1 MSEPWLS
8 NPWLTVIG
16 IGEDGLHGLGDGSR
30 SALACA
36 QHVFGGPRHLALA
49 DVGSRGIAWPVPFD
63 VAPVLALRGQPVVV
77 LASGDP
83 FWYGAGGSLAAHL
96 QPGEWVAH
104 PAPSTFSLAA
114 ARLAWRLEAVHCFG
128 LHAAPFERTRSSL
141 HPGAQMLCLLRD
153 AAAVGEFAQWL
164 TAQGYGDSNVWVL
177 EALGGPRERIRQ
189 STATA
194 LHTQTSPHPVRAE
207 PVEALQPA
215 QDRLLRPAQGER
227 AVDWTDIQTPVA
239 VAVHVVGAPGLP
251 RSPGLPD
258 AGFASDGQITKS
270 PIRALTLAALAPRPG
285 EHLWDLGAGSGSV
298 SVEWCLAG
306 GSSSAVEQHAE
317 RVSNIRSN
325 AANFGIY
332 HRLTVHHGHTSD
344 LLASLPTP
352 QAIFVGGGFDLAL
365 FAQLQAA
372 APQGTRLVVNAVTLE
387 TESALLQLHAQHG
400 GELLRIELAQAAPLG
415 RMRGWQPARP
425 VVQWSVTL

>member
-8 NPWLTVIG
+8 IIG
-16 IGEDGLHGLGDGSR
+16 IGEEGLHGLGDGSR
-30 SALACA
+30 SALARA

-49 DVGSRGIAWPVPFD
+49 NVGNRGMEWPVPFD

-83 FWYGAGGSLAAHL
+83 FWFGAGGSLAAHL

-128 LHAAPFERTRSSL
+128 LHAAPFARTRNAL
-141 HPGAQMLCLLRD
+141 HPGAQLICLLRD
-153 AAAVGEFAQWL
+153 AAAVSEFAQWL
-164 TAQGYGDSNVWVL
+164 TAQSCGASALWVL

-189 STATA
+189 TTA
-194 LHTQTSPHPVRAE
+194 AE
-207 PVEALQPA
+207 LDYA
-215 QDRLLRPAQGER
+215 
-227 AVDWTDIQTPVA
+227 DIQTPVA
-239 VAVHVVGAPGLP
+239 VAVQVASSDATFTGLP

-325 AANFGIY
+325 ATNFGID
-332 HRLTVHHGHTSD
+332 HRLTVHHGHTPD
-344 LLASLPTP
+344 LLTSLPRP
-352 QAIFVGGGFDLAL
+352 HAIFVGGGFDLAL
-365 FAQLQAA
+365 FAQLQAT

-415 RMRGWQPARP
+415 RMRGWQPSRP
-425 VVQWSVTL
+425 VVQWSVAL

>member
-8 NPWLTVIG
+8 KPWLTVIG

-30 SALACA
+30 SALARA

-49 DVGSRGIAWPVPFD
+49 DVGIRGREWPVPFD
-63 VAPVLALRGQPVVV
+63 VTPVLALRGQPVVV

-83 FWYGAGGSLAAHL
+83 FWFGAAGSLAAHL
-96 QPGEWVAH
+96 QPGEWMAH

-114 ARLAWRLEAVHCFG
+114 SRLAWRLEAVHSFG
-128 LHAAPFERTRSSL
+128 LHAAPYERTRSAL
-141 HPGAQMLCLLRD
+141 HPGAQLICLLRD
-153 AAAVGEFAQWL
+153 AAAVGEFAKWL
-164 TAQGYGDSNVWVL
+164 SGQGCGASNVWVL
-177 EALGGPRERIRQ
+177 ETLGGPRERIRQ
-189 STATA
+189 TTAATLNFA
-194 LHTQTSPHPVRAE
+194 
-207 PVEALQPA
+207 
-215 QDRLLRPAQGER
+215 
-227 AVDWTDIQTPVA
+227 DIQAPVA
-239 VAVHVVGAPGLP
+239 VAVQVASSDASFTGLP
-251 RSPGLPD
+251 RTPGLPD

-317 RVSNIRSN
+317 RVGNIRSN
-325 AANFGIY
+325 AAQFGID
-332 HRLTVHHGHTSD
+332 HRLTVHHGHTPD
-344 LLASLPTP
+344 MLTSLPKP
-352 QAIFVGGGFDLAL
+352 NAIFVGGGFDLGL
-365 FAQLQAA
+365 FAQVQAA
-372 APQGTRLVVNAVTLE
+372 APQDTRLVVNAVTLE

-415 RMRGWQPARP
+415 RMRGWQSSRP

>member
-1 MSEPWLS
+1 MSEPWLI
-8 NPWLTVIG
+8 VIG
-16 IGEDGLHGLGDGSR
+16 MGEDGLHGLGDGSR
-30 SALACA
+30 SALARA

-49 DVGSRGIAWPVPFD
+49 DVGSRGIEWPVPFD

-83 FWYGAGGSLAAHL
+83 FWFGAGGSLAAHL

-114 ARLAWRLEAVHCFG
+114 SRLAWRLEAVHCFG
-128 LHAAPFERTRSSL
+128 LHAAPFERIRSAL
-141 HPGAQMLCLLRD
+141 HLGAQLICLLRD

-164 TAQGYGDSNVWVL
+164 SGQGCGASTVWVL

-189 STATA
+189 ITAAT
-194 LHTQTSPHPVRAE
+194 L
-207 PVEALQPA
+207 
-215 QDRLLRPAQGER
+215 DF
-227 AVDWTDIQTPVA
+227 DDIQAPVA
-239 VAVHVVGAPGLP
+239 VAVQVASSDASFTGLP

-258 AGFASDGQITKS
+258 ASFASDGQITKS

-317 RVSNIRSN
+317 RVTNIRSN
-325 AANFGIY
+325 AANFGID
-332 HRLTVHHGHTSD
+332 HRLTVHHGHTPE
-344 LLASLPTP
+344 LLASLPP
-352 QAIFVGGGFDLAL
+352 PHAIFVGGGFDLAL
-365 FAQLQAA
+365 FARLQAA

-387 TESALLQLHAQHG
+387 TESALLHLHAQHG

-415 RMRGWQPARP
+415 RMRGWQPSRP

>member
-1 MSEPWLS
+1 M
-8 NPWLTVIG
+8 
-16 IGEDGLHGLGDGSR
+16 GEDGLHGLGDGSR
-30 SALACA
+30 SALARA

-49 DVGSRGIAWPVPFD
+49 DVGSRGIEWPVPFD

-83 FWYGAGGSLAAHL
+83 FWFGAGGSLAAHL

-114 ARLAWRLEAVHCFG
+114 SRLAWRLEAVHCFG
-128 LHAAPFERTRSSL
+128 LHAAPFARTRSAL
-141 HPGAQMLCLLRD
+141 HPGAQLFCLLRD

-164 TAQGYGDSNVWVL
+164 TAQGCGASALWVL

-189 STATA
+189 TIATA
-194 LHTQTSPHPVRAE
+194 L
-207 PVEALQPA
+207 
-215 QDRLLRPAQGER
+215 DF
-227 AVDWTDIQTPVA
+227 DDIQTPVA
-239 VAVHVVGAPGLP
+239 VAVQVASNDTTFKGLP

-270 PIRALTLAALAPRPG
+270 PIRALTLAALGPRPG

-325 AANFGIY
+325 AASFGMN
-332 HRLTVHHGHTSD
+332 HRLTVHHGHTPD
-344 LLASLPTP
+344 LLASLPKP
-352 QAIFVGGGFDLAL
+352 NAIFVGGGFDLAL
-365 FAQLQAA
+365 FAQLLAT

-387 TESALLQLHAQHG
+387 TESALLQLHAQHS

-415 RMRGWQPARP
+415 RMHGWQPSRP